1 MDITSFILGIFFVI
15 VVASVVVM
23 VIGSIKNVYD
33 ELKVIQDADDKRWE
47 EHQRSLDSRL
57 DKIISRVQILE
68 KKIDDS
74 KQFDGQIFDIQ
85 IKSLDSGLSTL
96 QNWSRD
102 INTKLLSRIETL
114 EKESVSANKNKQLLN
129 D

>member
-1 MDITSFILGIFFVI
+1 M
-15 VVASVVVM
+15 
-23 VIGSIKNVYD
+23 
-33 ELKVIQDADDKRWE
+33 KVIQDADDKRWE